1 MSLLVSFRR
10 PARAELIETAR
21 WYEAR
26 RRNLGVEFISEIE
39 RCVFLVAENP
49 LAHAVVQNGIRRIV
63 AERFP
68 YSIYFGVETT
78 RIVVLAVFHFRRN
91 PSIWQRRA

>member
-1 MSLLVSFRR
+1 MSLLVTFRR
-10 PARAELIETAR
+10 PARDEFIEAAR

-26 RRNLGVEFISEIE
+26 RRNLGFEFVAEIE
-39 RCVFLVAENP
+39 RCVALVMENP
-49 LAHAVVQNGIRRIV
+49 LAHAVVRNGIRRIV

-68 YSIYFGVETT
+68 YSIFFRSEPT